1 MASGRPGILIMT
13 KLIYLIGPS
22 GAGKDS
28 LLLAI
33 RQLALPRL
41 LVAHRYITRPAEIQG
56 ENHIALTPEEFA
68 IRQQLG
74 LFALSWQAHECH
86 YGIGIEIDDW
96 LQRGNDVIVNGSRAY
111 LTQARERYGN
121 TLFPICLTVS
131 ESALR
136 ERLRARGRES
146 EQQIAT
152 RLQRA
157 EEEQSRLANDCVLLN
172 NDGDLQGT
180 LSTFKS
186 LLSFDSACATRS
198 EQ

>member
-1 MASGRPGILIMT
+1 MT

-28 LLLAI
+28 LLRAI

-74 LFALSWQAHECH
+74 LFALHWQAHQCH

-131 ESALR
+131 ASVLR

-152 RLQRA
+152 RLRRA
-157 EEEQSRLANDCVLLN
+157 EEEQRRLQSDCVLLN
-172 NDGDLQGT
+172 NDGDLQRT
-180 LSTFKS
+180 LSTFQS

>member
-1 MASGRPGILIMT
+1 MT
-13 KLIYLIGPS
+13 RLIYLIGPS

-28 LLLAI
+28 LLRAI
-33 RQLALPRL
+33 RQLPLPRL

-68 IRQQLG
+68 FRQQLG
-74 LFALSWQAHECH
+74 IFALNWQAHQCH
-86 YGIGIEIDDW
+86 YGIGIEIDYW
-96 LQRGNDVIVNGSRAY
+96 LQRGSNVIVNGSRAY

-136 ERLRARGRES
+136 QRLRARGRES

-157 EEEQSRLANDCVLLN
+157 EEEQSRLQSDCVLLN
-172 NDGDLQGT
+172 NDGDLQHT
-180 LSTFKS
+180 LSVFQS
-186 LLSFDSACATRS
+186 LLPFDKACAAHR
-198 EQ
+198 E

>member
-1 MASGRPGILIMT
+1 MP

-28 LLLAI
+28 LLRAI

-68 IRQQLG
+68 IRQRLG
-74 LFALSWQAHECH
+74 LFALNWQAHQCD
-86 YGIGIEIDDW
+86 YGVGIEIDGW
-96 LQRGNDVIVNGSRAY
+96 LQRGSYVIVNGSRAY
-111 LTQARERYGN
+111 LSQARERYGN

-131 ESALR
+131 TSTLR
-136 ERLRARGRES
+136 ERLCARGRES

-157 EEEQSRLANDCVLLN
+157 EEEQNRLQSDCVLLN
-172 NDGDLQGT
+172 NDGDLQRT
-180 LSTFKS
+180 LSTFQS
-186 LLSFDSACATRS
+186 LLPFDSVSAAHS
-198 EQ
+198 ER

>member
-1 MASGRPGILIMT
+1 MT

-28 LLLAI
+28 LLRAI
-33 RQLALPRL
+33 RQLPLPRL

-74 LFALSWQAHECH
+74 IFALDWQAHQCH

-96 LQRGNDVIVNGSRAY
+96 LQRGSYVIVNGSRAY

-136 ERLRARGRES
+136 QRLRARGRES

-157 EEEQSRLANDCVLLN
+157 EDEQSHLQSDCVLLN
-172 NDGDLQGT
+172 NDGDLQRT
-180 LSTFKS
+180 LSTFQS
-186 LLSFDSACATRS
+186 LLPFDRACAAHR
-198 EQ
+198 EE

>member
-1 MASGRPGILIMT
+1 MP

-28 LLLAI
+28 LLRAI

-68 IRQQLG
+68 NRQQLG
-74 LFALSWQAHECH
+74 LFALYWQAHQCH

-131 ESALR
+131 TSALR

-172 NDGDLQGT
+172 NDGDLQRT
-180 LSTFKS
+180 LSTFRS
-186 LLSFDSACATRS
+186 LLPFDCACETRS
-198 EQ
+198 ER

>member
-1 MASGRPGILIMT
+1 MA

-28 LLLAI
+28 LLRAI

-68 IRQQLG
+68 TRQQHG
-74 LFALSWQAHECH
+74 LFALYWQAHECH

-111 LTQARERYGN
+111 LAQARERYDN

-131 ESALR
+131 ESTLR
-136 ERLRARGRES
+136 QRLRARGRES

-157 EEEQSRLANDCVLLN
+157 EEEQRRLQSDCVLLN
-172 NDGDLQGT
+172 NDGDLQRT
-180 LSTFKS
+180 LSAFQS
-186 LLSFDSACATRS
+186 LLPFDSGCLARS

>member
-1 MASGRPGILIMT
+1 MT

-22 GAGKDS
+22 GSGKDS
-28 LLLAI
+28 LLRAI
-33 RQLALPRL
+33 RQLALPHL
-41 LVAHRYITRPAEIQG
+41 LVAHRYITRPVEIQG
-56 ENHIALTPEEFA
+56 ENHIALTQEEFEN
-68 IRQQLG
+68 RLRLG
-74 LFALSWQAHECH
+74 LFALNWQAHQCH

-111 LTQARERYGN
+111 LSQARERYGN

-131 ESALR
+131 TSTLR
-136 ERLRARGRES
+136 ERLCARGRES

-157 EEEQSRLANDCVLLN
+157 EEEQSRLQSDCVLLN
-172 NDGDLQGT
+172 NDGDLQRT
-180 LSTFKS
+180 LSVFQS
-186 LLSFDSACATRS
+186 MLSFDSGCAMHS

>member
-1 MASGRPGILIMT
+1 MASGRLGILIMT

-28 LLLAI
+28 LLRAI

-131 ESALR
+131 ASALR

-157 EEEQSRLANDCVLLN
+157 EEEQRRLQSDCVLLN
-172 NDGDLQGT
+172 NDGDLQRT
-180 LSTFKS
+180 LSTFQS

>member
-1 MASGRPGILIMT
+1 MT

-28 LLLAI
+28 LLRAI

-68 IRQQLG
+68 NRQQLG
-74 LFALSWQAHECH
+74 LFALSWQAHQCH

-131 ESALR
+131 ASALR

-157 EEEQSRLANDCVLLN
+157 EEEQRRLQSDCVLLN
-172 NDGDLQGT
+172 NDGDLQRT
-180 LSTFKS
+180 LSTFQS